1 MEAHLMFGWEL
12 HFTAC
17 RSRPVKSGQHHPAPP
32 WQRQDVSVVGPGM
45 LRLYAAIALFSAIV
59 IIEEGQ

>member
-1 MEAHLMFGWEL
+1 MEAHLMFGGEL
-12 HFTAC
+12 RCLLFKACKVRLASSSTPMTA
-17 RSRPVKSGQHHPAPP
+17 SRCLGGRAK
-32 WQRQDVSVVGPGM
+32 M

>member
-12 HFTAC
+12 RCLPFKAC
-17 RSRPVKSGQHHPAPP
+17 KVRPALSSTP
-32 WQRQDVSVVGPGM
+32 WQQQDVSVVGPWM
-45 LRLYAAIALFSAIV
+45 LRLYAAIDLFSAIL

>member
-1 MEAHLMFGWEL
+1 MAAHLMFGWEL
-12 HFTAC
+12 HCLPFKPC
-17 RSRPVKSGQHHPAPP
+17 KVGQHHPAPA

>member
-1 MEAHLMFGWEL
+1 MAAHLMFGWEL
-12 HFTAC
+12 HCLPFKAC
-17 RSRPVKSGQHHPAPP
+17 KVRSASSSTPS
-32 WQRQDVSVVGPGM
+32 QRQDVSVVGPGM

>member
-1 MEAHLMFGWEL
+1 
-12 HFTAC
+12 
-17 RSRPVKSGQHHPAPP
+17 
-32 WQRQDVSVVGPGM
+32 VVGPGM